1 MEERNTGSI
10 KRAELSR
17 RELLKVFG
25 VTSVALLLSHLNHSK
40 ASEEG
45 EDTFNKYHEYSELL
59 SRLYG
64 TDIRSL
70 ELDQKNKG
78 LPISAEELVEKTSLD
93 LASIMLT
100 ETKESN
106 ENYFLTARQT
116 GILRPGEPGVK
127 ISHIEADDSGWDP
140 ASNVAF
146 MPGWFIDYQK
156 CYKGIISTISVRN
169 NNPDSSLSFLGIKHA
184 PLDFNGS
191 CGISGVCSN
200 EVVVERL
207 KNQLYSLDLYTIDPK
222 GLSCEK

>member
-10 KRAELSR
+10 KRVELSR
-17 RELLKVFG
+17 RELMKAF
-25 VTSVALLLSHLNHSK
+25 SVAALALFASHFYHDK
-40 ASEEG
+40 ASEEDQ
-45 EDTFNKYHEYSELL
+45 DTFNKYHEYSEWL

-64 TDIRSL
+64 TDIKSL
-70 ELDQKNKG
+70 DHLRENKG
-78 LPISAEELVEKTSLD
+78 IPVFAEDLVEKTSLGR
-93 LASIMLT
+93 ASIMLT
-100 ETKESN
+100 ETKGSN

-127 ISHIEADDSGWDP
+127 ISRIEADDSGWDP
-140 ASNVAF
+140 AVNSAF

-200 EVVVERL
+200 EVVEERL

-222 GLSCEK
+222 GLSVKK